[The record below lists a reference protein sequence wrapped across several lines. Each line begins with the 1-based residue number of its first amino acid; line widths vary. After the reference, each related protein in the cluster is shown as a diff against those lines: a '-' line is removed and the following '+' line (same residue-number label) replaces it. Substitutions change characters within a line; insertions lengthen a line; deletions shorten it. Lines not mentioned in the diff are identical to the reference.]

1 MKPVVQEERTGC
13 GIAAV
18 AAIAGV
24 SYARAKTVA
33 ASLGIS
39 AEDPSLWSETTHVRR
54 LLARFGIPAAR
65 AIRPFH
71 AWSDLPDCALLAIKW
86 HEARTRPFWHWVV
99 FVREKERQ
107 YVLDSKAGLKTG
119 VRADFGRM
127 KPEWFLPV
135 TPSRIARA
143 PGFL

>member
-1 MKPVVQEERTGC
+1 MKPVTQEERTGC

-33 ASLGIS
+33 ESLGIS
-39 AEDPSLWSETTHVRR
+39 AQDPSLWSETAHVRR

-65 AIRPFH
+65 ATRPFH

-86 HEARTRPFWHWVV
+86 HEERTRPFWHWVV
-99 FVREKERQ
+99 FVREQERQ
-107 YVLDSKAGLKTG
+107 YVLDSKASLKTG

-127 KPEWFLPV
+127 KPKLFLPV
-135 TPSRIARA
+135 TPSR
-143 PGFL
+143 